1 MYLTAAFL
9 KRVYVLGFLL
19 SLLLIVCDLIA
30 FFVVPNTFFSKI
42 FIATKEQTPLTWL
55 SSVSFLFLA
64 LAALATEQVTRKFSW
79 GLLALIF
86 FFFSIDDA
94 VYLHERIAGYF
105 REHIVLLQD
114 FPSYIWAVLYMPL
127 LLFSLGTLLLLL
139 WRKADPVLRFSVM
152 GVFVLLALA
161 ATLDFTDGV
170 VQRDSEL
177 ALCATK
183 ECHRVVLHLMRL
195 VEEALEVWAIGGLGY
210 LVLFEYCL
218 LTEPKKQSAL

>member
-1 MYLTAAFL
+1 MYFTVAFL
-9 KRVYVLGFLL
+9 KRVYIRGLL
-19 SLLLIVCDLIA
+19 FSLLLIVCDLIA
-30 FFVVPNTFFSKI
+30 FFVVPDTFFSKI

-64 LAALATEQVTRKFSW
+64 LAALATEQATRKLSW

-86 FFFSIDDA
+86 FFFSVDDA

-105 REHIVLLQD
+105 RDHIIALQD
-114 FPSYIWAVLYMPL
+114 FPSYIWTVLYMPL

-139 WRKADPVLRFSVM
+139 WRKADSVLRFSVM

-195 VEEALEVWAIGGLGY
+195 VEESLEVWAIGGLGY

-218 LTEPKKQSAL
+218 LKESKK

>member
-1 MYLTAAFL
+1 MYFTVAFL
-9 KRVYVLGFLL
+9 KRTYVLGLL
-19 SLLLIVCDLIA
+19 FSLLLIVCDLIA
-30 FFVVPNTFFSKI
+30 FFIVPDTFFSKI

-55 SSVSFLFLA
+55 SSVTFLFLA
-64 LAALATEQVTRKFSW
+64 LAALATEQATRKIFW

-105 REHIVLLQD
+105 RDHIVLLQD
-114 FPSYIWAVLYMPL
+114 FPSYIWTVLYMPL

-152 GVFVLLALA
+152 GVFVLLAFA
-161 ATLDFTDGV
+161 ALLDFTDGL
-170 VQRDSEL
+170 VQRDSDL
-177 ALCATK
+177 VLCATK
-183 ECHRVVLHLMRL
+183 ECHRVMLHLMRL
-195 VEEALEVWAIGGLGY
+195 VEEAFEVWAIGGLGY

-218 LTEPKKQSAL
+218 LDVQKKESTP